1 MNPLWWDW
9 KDRDWCPICQ
19 ACPLVWQADRCSC
32 CKVPWGD
39 PYGKGK
45 CKNRHQ
51 PTKEK

>member
-39 PYGKGK
+39 PYGAG
-45 CKNRHQ
+45 HSAILIVE
-51 PTKEK
+51 KERR